1 MSSSENGI
9 QSDMLQ
15 VYIFKEIRRYR
26 FVQIVTIIDR
36 GCIFAIS
43 ELKQLMSY
51 NKVLHAFLLLMQ
63 QFKPDFFLQL
73 IANQSLKLCQIQSF
87 VSFDSTSINH
97 QQIYTNQLEEN
108 TDEAAISHLK
118 IFGNPDIFRQ
128 LSHLSTFCIC

>member
-63 QFKPDFFLQL
+63 RFKPDFFLQL

-97 QQIYTNQLEEN
+97 QQIYTNQLGEN
-108 TDEAAISHLK
+108 IDEATISLLK
-118 IFGNPDIFRQ
+118 IFGNPNIDRQ
-128 LSHLSTFCIC
+128 LSHLNTFCIC

>member
-43 ELKQLMSY
+43 ELKQFMSY

-97 QQIYTNQLEEN
+97 QQIYTNQLGEN
-108 TDEAAISHLK
+108 IDEATIFLLK
-118 IFGNPDIFRQ
+118 IFGNPNIDRQ
-128 LSHLSTFCIC
+128 LSHLNTFCIC

>member
-36 GCIFAIS
+36 GCIFVIS

-97 QQIYTNQLEEN
+97 QQIYTNQLGEN
-108 TDEAAISHLK
+108 IDEATISLLK
-118 IFGNPDIFRQ
+118 IFGNPNIVRQ
-128 LSHLSTFCIC
+128 LSYLNTFCIC

>member
-87 VSFDSTSINH
+87 VSLDSTSINH
-97 QQIYTNQLEEN
+97 QQIYTNQLGEN
-108 TDEAAISHLK
+108 IDEATISLLK
-118 IFGNPDIFRQ
+118 IFGNPYIDHQ
-128 LSHLSTFCIC
+128 LSHLNTFCIC